1 LASTDGAFLSIMST
15 ASGPF
20 PLQSFAKAKLLR
32 EPIYREDGELWD
44 ALRAAQD
51 DIRHYFR
58 QIGQELVLD
67 EGEGFAFIRQIE
79 VEGEE
84 RAPRLI
90 RKRALSYHATVLL
103 VCLREELVRFDSR
116 ADDAARLVKSRVEL
130 HALVAAFVP
139 ESNNQVRDVNKVE
152 SAIKRLE
159 DLGFLRPLSVD
170 RDAFEVMRIVK
181 ARVTPSELEAVKER
195 LLRHAQSEA

>member
-1 LASTDGAFLSIMST
+1 MSST
-15 ASGPF
+15 SGPF
-20 PLQSFAKAKLLR
+20 PMSSFVKAKLLR

-67 EGEGFAFIRQIE
+67 EGEGFAFIRQLEI
-79 VEGEE
+79 EGEE
-84 RAPRLI
+84 RVPRLI
-90 RKRALSYHATVLL
+90 RKRSLSYHATVLL

-116 ADDAARLVKSRVEL
+116 ADDAARLVKSRAEL

-159 DLGFLRPLSVD
+159 ELGFVRALGVE
-170 RDAFEVMRIVK
+170 RDAFEIMRIVK
-181 ARVTPSELEAVKER
+181 ARVTPAELESVKER